1 MVETGIAYWASVT
14 SANTTFEP
22 VYCVELVVPDDRAKY
37 WSDKGYKV
45 KDLHIKNTSG
55 EPEYIGKA
63 LSIKR
68 KAYDSKGQARPA
80 PRLYDSNKEPL
91 NELVG
96 NGSEVNVQFNPWEV
110 DNNFGHFK
118 GMDFQAMQVLKL
130 VRPNSRTEDGSEI
143 SPYGDGE
150 EF

>member
-22 VYCVELVVPDDRAKY
+22 VYCVELVVSDERANY
-37 WSDKGYKV
+37 WSEKGHKV
-45 KDLHIKNTSG
+45 KDFHIKNASG

-68 KAYDSKGQARPA
+68 KAYDNKGNARPA
-80 PRLYDSNKEPL
+80 PRLFDASKEPL

-96 NGSEVNVQFNPWEV
+96 NGSKVNVQFNPWEV
-110 DNNFGHFK
+110 ENKFGKFK
-118 GMDFQAMQVLKL
+118 GMDFQAMQVMELE
-130 VRPNSRTEDGSEI
+130 RPNSKTEDGSELN
-143 SPYGDGE
+143 PYGDGE